1 MQISNK
7 IQQFSI
13 NDTVIIN
20 PNEINSYLEN
30 VSSRLSNYQSYIDS
44 KYDNLSSILNNL
56 NIEVDQAV
64 LDGILNSAELKSIQL
79 ATEEFKSQ
87 VKSIVAETQD
97 VLNQL
102 YVDNSALLDNE
113 VYTFTNYTYIPTQ
126 KPYVLQISP
135 KKNPAEVG
143 CRDALQ
149 WCLSELNED
158 VNSKT
163 VYSMFLRCINALCI
177 SDTNPDTP
185 DIDINKDLLDQYY
198 QTRDAILNHINITKN
213 VLVVSKK
220 RIQEKIVAKQT
231 SELNK
236 LVDEQKSYVDAIRNS
251 LANQIDGVLDSY
263 FLPGPPSTNVN
274 SKVVSGW
281 INDASVEL
289 NLTTKNA
296 NVNNTSTQTLFNRHI
311 GDTYTDILPYE
322 VNLEGEAAKWFILG
336 DIKQNLNSLYENN
349 LVESLTH
356 YRTHDLFTY
365 EPGTQLKNNNENLQ
379 IVVCYYNASKVLK
392 HVEYVNPGETTT
404 LQQSDEFSYI
414 GLLIYPNDTI
424 DLTTVSIVHDNVLK
438 YINAGRSWRFCNFDD
453 EDITTYHWHEIAD
466 SDAILALQK
475 AAEAQDTADG
485 KRTVFS
491 TQPTVPYYMGD
502 LWIAPGA
509 DISICAMDNTDHSL
523 GFVNEHWVKASKYTD
538 DTLAAEAIEEA
549 KSAKQSA
556 EEAAKRFADMAND
569 GMVDPIEKTSL
580 RAEYTSITEQHSV
593 LLSEVANIKSLYNKE
608 IDTTDLEKAK
618 NDLKEY
624 LTTTLHIWDEPDIA
638 QPINRNE
645 FNSITNAWYNES
657 IIISN
662 AIAKYT
668 AEGISQTYSDALQEK
683 IDAISEEQKNA
694 LKLLDDMSSDGVLD
708 PAEKLRVQTQYIE
721 ITSQHNENVKLA
733 NLYKGLVDISALVN
747 YYDNLTSYLVESPCF
762 IYNGKSSE
770 IDRGDFN
777 KVFENWYNENVKVLT
792 LLQNVV
798 SKEEAEKVKADV
810 QKEIDEANKAAEEA
824 AKMLNDM
831 MSDGI
836 LDAAEKIKIRQQL
849 KEIEAEHTE
858 TILIANDY
866 IHFGNVSTGINNLI
880 TAYSTLTNA
889 MQLYNIDS
897 STSEEIDRETFDDP
911 FINWHKYNTQLLSAV
926 SFAMAEQEANNV
938 KIDIQDEIRNSAQMA
953 IEAQNMLND
962 MLDDSKIDKSEK
974 VRLRKELDEISVQHT
989 TNVALANDYGLP
1001 TVDIQNA
1008 FNNLSEY
1015 LIDVIVIY
1023 SDETK
1028 LLGENDRTN
1037 LNAYFSNW
1045 YQENT
1050 KLLNNISYV
1059 IATDVVVDLSTAIS
1073 TKIDGALAEA
1083 AESKALVADIMDD
1096 GVIDPSEKTRL
1107 KQQLSEIQTQHVQN
1121 REHAVIFDVEPQY
1134 IQDIDNALQYLEDVL
1149 VNICGINNN
1158 ESTRNADRTILNGA
1172 FNEWHNCNVIL
1183 LNKISDKQ
1191 AAHKTEEM
1199 QQEVNKMIADASNA
1213 QAATQALVDA
1223 ILDDN
1228 TIDPAEKTR
1237 LKLQFAEITT
1247 SYNDLIELSE
1257 DNNIKYDD
1265 YILLT
1270 NAYNALKSYLEGACS
1285 INTTGNT
1292 GVNREEFSKKFTDYY
1307 KEYNTLLNKVQTAIA
1322 QKEASAI
1329 AKEQEGFINALQKSL
1344 DEYAKKQED
1353 GHIVSYFL
1361 PGNPTTSNKPAS
1373 EWPTYEAA
1381 LEHVGDTYTNSDE
1394 SDPDYGKSWRWCVDT
1409 DCDDP
1414 SNNLQFHWH
1423 EITDPLTLKALQ
1435 AAENAQDT
1443 ADGKRRVFV
1452 TQPTPPYDKGDLWV
1466 TTIDNDGDGENDMYV
1481 ANTPKLEGEKFDKN
1495 DWQPA
1500 TSTFKQLESL
1510 QEDIN
1515 AARAALDEFAED
1527 GILTALEKKSVRT
1540 IFSDIS
1546 TNHAS
1551 DQATAQSLN
1560 LQNSN
1565 VYKNEDTAF
1574 KNLSNLFLNT
1584 LKIYEDSSTTIN
1596 RTDYTNKLNSWY
1608 TANAS
1613 LDASISDKIA
1623 NDKAG
1628 EVRDELY
1635 ESNKDLQEQID
1646 GAKDEIATYAD
1657 DNVITALE
1665 KRSIKQLFDDISTN
1679 HNADRTLYATYG
1691 GNLSDSVCETEN
1703 SAYTILQSFLIN
1715 TVRLSSS
1722 TNTTLSNGQ
1731 RNAYNSYL
1739 NNWYVA
1745 NKKLDSSITAL
1756 KAILEAQTSA
1766 AAIAAELHAQNSSL
1780 QEQLDSAKKD
1790 LLSFADDN
1798 VITALEKRSIK
1809 QLFDDISTNHTI
1821 DQELYVTY
1829 NGHVGHNVYIQEMNT
1844 YTSLSSFL
1852 TNNIKISSSTN
1863 TQLSNGDRNAYNT
1876 LLNNWYVANKNL
1888 DAYITQLK
1896 AKYEVSEASTYFMQ
1910 KNNEL
1915 QTQINAAKSELVSF
1929 ADDGV
1934 LTPVEKKQ
1942 MRTTLTNITTNHT
1955 NDQTLAKSL
1964 NLSNQAVYIHEETA
1978 YSNLYRYL
1986 VNTVN
1991 INTSVSSTI
2000 NRSELSA
2007 YLDAWYAANAKLDT
2021 SIKNKMAQNEID
2033 KAARDLSARMDEVAT
2048 SHASTYLNAAIEQD
2062 TDIQGGLVL
2071 SSLIQLRGAD
2081 GSINAGMSGMDYVK
2095 RPDGQYVSKS
2105 NLDQTTN
2112 SPAHAAKDDTLLWAG
2127 GDYTD
2132 AWKAQ
2137 YGLQKL
2143 PVRLTKSGIGSNI
2156 GPFKVSDKD
2165 VVVVESNNGNVEI
2178 DADKGIYVYDDKN
2191 NLSLALHN
2199 SNSPQYTLPVHNTYW
2214 AGMNFKNTYQNGGF
2228 QVYSSRNFSYGNSFK
2243 APTQGQFEFNSNI
2256 PNKFSVTFA
2265 IPEKSAMYLLKK
2277 ESRPQ
2282 SLSYSN
2288 INNITDVIKSNFKAT
2303 LKYVGLK
2310 FYEFN
2315 SINDITSISSI
2326 SVKNLVE
2333 AGNWYGNYTTIY
2345 DTIDKSN
2352 AYIYK
2357 SCIFEYD
2364 YSYGNLI
2371 ICDDPIYLDQ
2381 VKVENK
2387 TRPAYAQAIGLY
2399 SHMTSFLPNS
2409 FNPTTD
2415 IKITVGKPKK
2425 TMIKSNDSKT
2435 SFYITSY
2442 NAETGK
2448 CTGKSPIM
2456 GTVDVSAAFIQKS
2469 TAETDEDL
2477 LKNIYEHLSSIE
2489 PATSSYFWYVF
2500 NVDFD
2505 FSDIFYTNRLKFTYD
2520 LIPGKQYMYGLGF
2533 NLTASID
2540 NAGPIYGLGFND
2552 NIQSG
2557 FILKDLQNT
2566 TQLYRDKFILCDKSY
2581 GQRFEVTLG
2590 NKNNEINPLF
2600 MNIVG
2605 LPNEEMVVSMCNNS
2619 DTHPYKNFLNS
2630 GLVYVDTNG
2639 YLRLYGN
2646 NQSGVN
2652 IN

>member
-20 PNEINSYLEN
+20 SSEITTYLEN
-30 VSSRLSNYQSYIDS
+30 VSSRLSNYQLYIDS
-44 KYDNLSSILNNL
+44 KYDNLSTILNNI

-64 LDGILNSAELKSIQL
+64 LDGILNAAELKSIQL

-87 VKSIVAETQD
+87 VKSIVVETQD
-97 VLNQL
+97 ILNQL
-102 YVDNSALLDNE
+102 YIDNSILLDNE

-126 KPYVLQISP
+126 KPYVLQISI

-158 VNSKT
+158 NSKT
-163 VYSMFLRCINALCI
+163 IYATFLRCINALCI

-198 QTRDAILNHINITKN
+198 QTRDTMLNHINIAKN

-220 RIQEKIVAKQT
+220 RIQEKIVDKQT
-231 SELNK
+231 ADLNK
-236 LVDEQKSYVDAIRNS
+236 LVDDQKSYVDAIRNS
-251 LANQIDGVLDSY
+251 LVNQIDGVLDSY
-263 FLPGPPSTNVN
+263 FLPGPPSTNIN

-281 INDASVEL
+281 INDVSIEL
-289 NLTTKNA
+289 NLTTTNA
-296 NVNNTSTQTLFNRHI
+296 NVNNTSTQTVFNRHI

-322 VNLEGEAAKWFILG
+322 VNLQGEAAKWFILG
-336 DIKQNLNSLYENN
+336 DIKQKLNSLYENN

-379 IVVCYYNASKVLK
+379 IVVCYYNSSKVLK
-392 HVEYVNPGETTT
+392 HIEYVNPGETTI
-404 LQQSDEFSYI
+404 LQQSAEFSYI

-424 DLTTVSIVHDNVLK
+424 DLTAVSIVHDNLLK

-453 EDITTYHWHEIAD
+453 EDVTTYHWHEIAD

-509 DISICAMDNTDHSL
+509 DISICAIDNTDRSL

-538 DTLAAEAIEEA
+538 DTLAMEAIEDA

-556 EEAAKRFADMAND
+556 EEAQKRFADMAND
-569 GMVDPIEKTSL
+569 GIVDPIEKTSL
-580 RAEYTSITEQHSV
+580 RAEYTTITEQHNI
-593 LLSEVANIKSLYNKE
+593 LLREVANIKNLYNKE

-624 LTTTLHIWDEPDIA
+624 LTYTLHIWDEPDIA
-638 QPINRNE
+638 QPINRND
-645 FNSITNAWYNES
+645 FNTITNAWYNES

-668 AEGISQTYSDALQEK
+668 AEGISQTYSEILQEK
-683 IDAISEEQKNA
+683 IDDISEEQKSA
-694 LKLLDDMSSDGVLD
+694 LKLLEDMSSDGVLD

-792 LLQNVV
+792 LLQSVI
-798 SKEEAEKVKADV
+798 SKEEAEKVKVDV

-866 IHFGNVSTGINNLI
+866 THFGNVSTGINNLI
-880 TAYSTLTNA
+880 TAYTTLTNT

-953 IEAQNMLND
+953 LEAQNMLDD
-962 MLDDSKIDKSEK
+962 MLDDNKIDKTEK

-1015 LIDVIVIY
+1015 LIDVIIIY

-1028 LLGENDRTN
+1028 VLGENDRTN
-1037 LNAYFSNW
+1037 LNAYFANW

-1050 KLLNNISYV
+1050 KLLNNISYI

-1073 TKIDGALAEA
+1073 TKIDDALADA

-1107 KQQLSEIQTQHVQN
+1107 KQQFSEIQTQHAQN
-1121 REHAVIFDVEPQY
+1121 REHAVILDVEPQY
-1134 IQDIDNALQYLEDVL
+1134 IQDFDNALQHLEGVL
-1149 VNICGINNN
+1149 VNTCCINTN
-1158 ESTRNADRTILNGA
+1158 ESTRNVDRTILNGA
-1172 FNEWHNCNVIL
+1172 FNDWHSCNVIL

-1191 AAHKTEEM
+1191 ASNKTAEM
-1199 QQEVNKMIADASNA
+1199 QQEVNKMIEDASNA

-1228 TIDPAEKTR
+1228 TIDPSEKTR

-1247 SYNDLIELSE
+1247 SYNDLIELCNN
-1257 DNNIKYDD
+1257 NNIQYID

-1270 NAYNALKSYLEGACS
+1270 NVYDALKSYLENVCS
-1285 INTTGNT
+1285 INTSGNT
-1292 GVNREEFSKKFTDYY
+1292 AVNREEFSKKFTDYY
-1307 KEYNTLLNKVQTAIA
+1307 KEYNTLLNKVQITIA
-1322 QKEASAI
+1322 QKEAAAI
-1329 AKEQEGFINALQKSL
+1329 AKEQEDFINALQKSL

-1353 GHIVSYFL
+1353 GRIVSYFL
-1361 PGNPTTSNKPAS
+1361 PGNPTTTNKPAS
-1373 EWPTYEAA
+1373 EWLSYEVA

-1394 SDPDYGKSWRWCVDT
+1394 NDPDYGKSWRWCVSE

-1414 SNNLQFHWH
+1414 TNNLQFHWH

-1452 TQPTPPYDKGDLWV
+1452 VQPTPPYDKGDLWV
-1466 TTIDNDGDGENDMYV
+1466 TTLDNDGDGENDMYV
-1481 ANTPKLEGEKFDKN
+1481 ANTAKAEGETYNKD

-1500 TSTFKQLESL
+1500 TSAFEHIKSL
-1510 QEDIN
+1510 QEKID
-1515 AARAALDEFAED
+1515 AARAELDEFAED
-1527 GILTALEKKSVRT
+1527 GILTVLEKKSVRT

-1546 TNHAS
+1546 TNHMN
-1551 DQATAQSLN
+1551 DQATAQTLN
-1560 LQNSN
+1560 LQNSD
-1565 VYKNEDTAF
+1565 VYKNEDIAF
-1574 KNLSNLFLNT
+1574 KNLSDLFLNT
-1584 LKIYEDSSTTIN
+1584 LKLYEDSSASID
-1596 RTDYTNKLNSWY
+1596 RTDYTDKLNNWY
-1608 TANAS
+1608 AANAS
-1613 LDASISDKIA
+1613 LDTSISDKIA
-1623 NDKAG
+1623 NDKAND
-1628 EVRDELY
+1628 VREELY
-1635 ESNKDLQEQID
+1635 KSNAELQEQLD
-1646 GAKDEIATYAD
+1646 AAKDELESYAD
-1657 DNVITALE
+1657 DNVITVLE

-1679 HNADRTLYATYG
+1679 HA
-1691 GNLSDSVCETEN
+1691 
-1703 SAYTILQSFLIN
+1703 
-1715 TVRLSSS
+1715 
-1722 TNTTLSNGQ
+1722 
-1731 RNAYNSYL
+1731 
-1739 NNWYVA
+1739 
-1745 NKKLDSSITAL
+1745 
-1756 KAILEAQTSA
+1756 
-1766 AAIAAELHAQNSSL
+1766 
-1780 QEQLDSAKKD
+1780 
-1790 LLSFADDN
+1790 
-1798 VITALEKRSIK
+1798 
-1809 QLFDDISTNHTI
+1809 I

-1829 NGHVGHNVYIQEMNT
+1829 NGNT
-1844 YTSLSSFL
+1844 TSSVYTSEMSAYTNLSSFL
-1852 TNNIKISSSTN
+1852 INNVKLSSNTN
-1863 TQLSNGDRNAYNT
+1863 TQLSEGDRNVYTT
-1876 LLNNWYVANKNL
+1876 LLNNWYQRNKSL

-1896 AKYEVSEASTYFMQ
+1896 AKYEVNEASTYFMQ
-1910 KNNEL
+1910 KNDEL
-1915 QTQINAAKSELVSF
+1915 QTQINAAKSELLSF
-1929 ADDGV
+1929 ADDNV

-1942 MRTTLTNITTNHT
+1942 MRTTLLNISTNHA
-1955 NDQTLAKSL
+1955 NDQLLAKSL
-1964 NLSNQAVYIHEETA
+1964 NLQNQYVYIREETA
-1978 YSNLYRYL
+1978 YDNLYIYL

-1991 INTSVSSTI
+1991 VNTNVSSAI
-2000 NRSELSA
+2000 NRDTLSV
-2007 YLDAWYAANAKLDT
+2007 YLDAWYSANANLDT
-2021 SIKNKMAQNEID
+2021 SIKNKMAQIEID
-2033 KAARDLSARMDEVAT
+2033 KATKDLSARMDMVAT
-2048 SHASTYLNAAIEQD
+2048 AQASTYLTAAIEQCN

-2071 SSLIQLRGAD
+2071 TSLIELRGME
-2081 GSINAGMSGMDYVK
+2081 GNINAGMSGMDYVVL
-2095 RPDGQYVSKS
+2095 PEGHYVHKNNPSESTQDK
-2105 NLDQTTN
+2105 
-2112 SPAHAAKDDTLLWAG
+2112 AYAAKDDTLLWAG
-2127 GDYTD
+2127 GDYAA

-2137 YGLQKL
+2137 YNLQKL
-2143 PVRLTKSGIGSNI
+2143 PVRITKSGVGSNL
-2156 GPFKVSDKD
+2156 GPFKVKD
-2165 VVVVESNNGNVEI
+2165 NDAVIVESTHGNIEV
-2178 DADKGIYVYDDKN
+2178 DVDKGIYVYDQDA
-2191 NLSLALHN
+2191 NLSIALHN
-2199 SNSPQYTLPVHNTYW
+2199 NYAPQYEMPVHNNVW
-2214 AGMNFKNTYQNGGF
+2214 AGYSFKNTYWSGTWQEYAHRRF
-2228 QVYSSRNFSYGNSFK
+2228 CYGNTFTPQS
-2243 APTQGQFEFNSNI
+2243 TYDGEFEFNTNI
-2256 PNKFSVTFA
+2256 PNTLSVTLA
-2265 IPEKSAMYLLKK
+2265 LPEKEVIRLLKNSNLS
-2277 ESRPQ
+2277 ESR
-2282 SLSYSN
+2282 SYSN
-2288 INNITDVIKSNFKAT
+2288 IDNITRVIRNNVSVNIDYF
-2303 LKYVGLK
+2303 GLK
-2310 FYEFN
+2310 FYETD
-2315 SINDITSISSI
+2315 SIPNMASAASVTMKNTGGWYSSQTEQPI
-2326 SVKNLVE
+2326 
-2333 AGNWYGNYTTIY
+2333 
-2345 DTIDKSN
+2345 KSKWDDSSSL
-2352 AYIYK
+2352 YSYK
-2357 SCIFEYD
+2357 TNIFEFD
-2364 YSYGNLI
+2364 RGVGNLI
-2371 ICDDPIYLDQ
+2371 ICDDPIYLDGK
-2381 VKVENK
+2381 KV
-2387 TRPAYAQAIGLY
+2387 TYTQSSYAKAIGIY
-2399 SHMTSFLPNS
+2399 SYIPSDLSNDFDMN
-2409 FNPTTD
+2409 
-2415 IKITVGKPKK
+2415 KITVNIGKPVK
-2425 TMIKSNDSKT
+2425 TFIKENNSKN
-2435 SFYITSY
+2435 SFYTYYVNSD
-2442 NAETGK
+2442 GK
-2448 CTGKSPIM
+2448 CTHQENVTITDVFIEKSI
-2456 GTVDVSAAFIQKS
+2456 G
-2469 TAETDEDL
+2469 ETDGDL
-2477 LKNIYEHLSSIE
+2477 NRKIFDHLQSIE
-2489 PATSSYFWYVF
+2489 PSDYSYLWYVF
-2500 NVDFD
+2500 DVTFD
-2505 FSDIFYTNRLKFTYD
+2505 FTKILKTNKLKFTYD
-2520 LIPGKQYMYGLGF
+2520 LRHDNKQYVYGIGF
-2533 NLTASID
+2533 SLSANIID
-2540 NAGPIYGLGFND
+2540 RPDDWLVWGLGFND

-2557 FILKDLQNT
+2557 YIRKSLQNT
-2566 TQLYRDKFILCDKSY
+2566 TQIYRDKFILCDKSY

-2590 NKNNEINPLF
+2590 NKKNELNPLF
-2600 MNIVG
+2600 MNIMG
-2605 LPNEEMVVSMCNNS
+2605 LPNEEMVVNMHNNTS
-2619 DTHPYKNFLNS
+2619 HPYRNFLNS

-2639 YLRLYGN
+2639 YLRLYGHD
-2646 NQSGVN
+2646 QSGLN

>member
-20 PNEINSYLEN
+20 PSEITEYLEN
-30 VSSRLSNYQSYIDS
+30 VSSRLSNYQLYIDS
-44 KYDNLSSILNNL
+44 KYDNLSTILNNI

-64 LDGILNSAELKSIQL
+64 LDGILNAAELKSIQL

-87 VKSIVAETQD
+87 VKSIVVETQD
-97 VLNQL
+97 ILNQL
-102 YVDNSALLDNE
+102 YIDNSILLDNE

-126 KPYVLQISP
+126 KPYVLQISI

-158 VNSKT
+158 NSKT
-163 VYSMFLRCINALCI
+163 IYATFLRCINALCI

-198 QTRDAILNHINITKN
+198 QTRDTMLNHINIAKN

-220 RIQEKIVAKQT
+220 RIQEKIVDKQT
-231 SELNK
+231 ADLNK
-236 LVDEQKSYVDAIRNS
+236 LVDDQKSYVDTIRNS

-263 FLPGPPSTNVN
+263 FLPGPPSTNIN

-281 INDASVEL
+281 INDVSIEL
-289 NLTTKNA
+289 NLTTTNA
-296 NVNNTSTQTLFNRHI
+296 NVNNTSTQTVFNRHI

-322 VNLEGEAAKWFILG
+322 VNLQGEAAKWFILG

-365 EPGTQLKNNNENLQ
+365 EPGTKLKNNNENLQ

-392 HVEYVNPGETTT
+392 HIEYVNPGETTI
-404 LQQSDEFSYI
+404 LQQSAEFSYI

-424 DLTTVSIVHDNVLK
+424 DLTTVSIVHDNLLK

-453 EDITTYHWHEIAD
+453 EDVTTYHWHEIAD

-509 DISICAMDNTDHSL
+509 DISICAIDNTDRSL

-538 DTLAAEAIEEA
+538 DTLAMEAIEDA

-556 EEAAKRFADMAND
+556 EEAQKRFADMAND
-569 GMVDPIEKTSL
+569 GIVDPVEKTSL
-580 RAEYTSITEQHSV
+580 RAEYTTITEQHNI
-593 LLSEVANIKSLYNKE
+593 LLREVANIKNLYNKE

-624 LTTTLHIWDEPDIA
+624 LTYTLHIWDEPDIA
-638 QPINRNE
+638 QPINRND
-645 FNSITNAWYNES
+645 FNTITNAWYNES

-668 AEGISQTYSDALQEK
+668 AEGISQTYSEILQEK
-683 IDAISEEQKNA
+683 IDDISEEQKSA
-694 LKLLDDMSSDGVLD
+694 LKLLEDMSSDGVLD

-792 LLQNVV
+792 LLQSVI
-798 SKEEAEKVKADV
+798 SKEEAEKVKVDV

-866 IHFGNVSTGINNLI
+866 THFGNVSTGINNLI
-880 TAYSTLTNA
+880 TAYTTLTNT

-953 IEAQNMLND
+953 LEAQNMLDD
-962 MLDDSKIDKSEK
+962 MLDDNKIDKTEK

-1001 TVDIQNA
+1001 TIDIQNA

-1015 LIDVIVIY
+1015 LIDVIIIY

-1028 LLGENDRTN
+1028 VLGENDRTN
-1037 LNAYFSNW
+1037 LNAYFANW

-1050 KLLNNISYV
+1050 KLLNNISYI

-1073 TKIDGALAEA
+1073 TKIDDAVADA

-1107 KQQLSEIQTQHVQN
+1107 KQQFSEIQTQHAQN
-1121 REHAVIFDVEPQY
+1121 REHAVILDVEPQY
-1134 IQDIDNALQYLEDVL
+1134 IQDFDNALQHLEGVL
-1149 VNICGINNN
+1149 VNTCCINTN
-1158 ESTRNADRTILNGA
+1158 ESTRNVNRTILNGA
-1172 FNEWHNCNVIL
+1172 FNDWHSCNVIL

-1191 AAHKTEEM
+1191 ASNKTAEM
-1199 QQEVNKMIADASNA
+1199 QQEVNKMIEDASNA

-1228 TIDPAEKTR
+1228 TIDPSEKTR

-1247 SYNDLIELSE
+1247 SYNDLIELCNN
-1257 DNNIKYDD
+1257 NNIQYID

-1270 NAYNALKSYLEGACS
+1270 NVYDALKSYLENVCS
-1285 INTTGNT
+1285 INTSGNT
-1292 GVNREEFSKKFTDYY
+1292 AVNREEFSKKFTDYY

-1322 QKEASAI
+1322 QKEAAAI
-1329 AKEQEGFINALQKSL
+1329 AKEQEDFINALQKSL

-1353 GHIVSYFL
+1353 GRIVSYFL
-1361 PGNPTTSNKPAS
+1361 PGNPTTTNKPAS
-1373 EWPTYEAA
+1373 EWLSYEVA

-1394 SDPDYGKSWRWCVDT
+1394 NDPDYGKSWRWCVSE

-1414 SNNLQFHWH
+1414 TNNLQFHWH

-1452 TQPTPPYDKGDLWV
+1452 VQPTPPYDKGDLWV
-1466 TTIDNDGDGENDMYV
+1466 TTLDNDGDGENDMYV
-1481 ANTPKLEGEKFDKN
+1481 ANTAKAEGETYNKD

-1500 TSTFKQLESL
+1500 TSAFEHINSL
-1510 QEDIN
+1510 QEKID
-1515 AARAALDEFAED
+1515 AA
-1527 GILTALEKKSVRT
+1527 KS
-1540 IFSDIS
+1540 
-1546 TNHAS
+1546 
-1551 DQATAQSLN
+1551 
-1560 LQNSN
+1560 
-1565 VYKNEDTAF
+1565 E
-1574 KNLSNLFLNT
+1574 
-1584 LKIYEDSSTTIN
+1584 
-1596 RTDYTNKLNSWY
+1596 
-1608 TANAS
+1608 
-1613 LDASISDKIA
+1613 
-1623 NDKAG
+1623 
-1628 EVRDELY
+1628 
-1635 ESNKDLQEQID
+1635 
-1646 GAKDEIATYAD
+1646 
-1657 DNVITALE
+1657 
-1665 KRSIKQLFDDISTN
+1665 
-1679 HNADRTLYATYG
+1679 
-1691 GNLSDSVCETEN
+1691 
-1703 SAYTILQSFLIN
+1703 
-1715 TVRLSSS
+1715 
-1722 TNTTLSNGQ
+1722 
-1731 RNAYNSYL
+1731 
-1739 NNWYVA
+1739 
-1745 NKKLDSSITAL
+1745 
-1756 KAILEAQTSA
+1756 
-1766 AAIAAELHAQNSSL
+1766 
-1780 QEQLDSAKKD
+1780 

-1798 VITALEKRSIK
+1798 
-1809 QLFDDISTNHTI
+1809 
-1821 DQELYVTY
+1821 
-1829 NGHVGHNVYIQEMNT
+1829 
-1844 YTSLSSFL
+1844 
-1852 TNNIKISSSTN
+1852 
-1863 TQLSNGDRNAYNT
+1863 
-1876 LLNNWYVANKNL
+1876 
-1888 DAYITQLK
+1888 
-1896 AKYEVSEASTYFMQ
+1896 
-1910 KNNEL
+1910 
-1915 QTQINAAKSELVSF
+1915 
-1929 ADDGV
+1929 V

-1942 MRTTLTNITTNHT
+1942 MRTTLLNISTNHA
-1955 NDQTLAKSL
+1955 NDQLLAKSL
-1964 NLSNQAVYIHEETA
+1964 NLQNQYVYIREETA
-1978 YSNLYRYL
+1978 YDNLYIYL

-1991 INTSVSSTI
+1991 VNTNVSSAI
-2000 NRSELSA
+2000 NRDTLSV
-2007 YLDAWYAANAKLDT
+2007 YLDAWYSANANLDT
-2021 SIKNKMAQNEID
+2021 SIKNKMAQIEID
-2033 KAARDLSARMDEVAT
+2033 KATKDLSARMDMVAT
-2048 SHASTYLNAAIEQD
+2048 AQASTYLTAAIEQCN

-2071 SSLIQLRGAD
+2071 TSLIELRGME
-2081 GSINAGMSGMDYVK
+2081 GNINAGMSGMDYVVL
-2095 RPDGQYVSKS
+2095 PEGYYVHKNNPSESTQDK
-2105 NLDQTTN
+2105 
-2112 SPAHAAKDDTLLWAG
+2112 AYAAKDDTLLWAG
-2127 GDYTD
+2127 GDY
-2132 AWKAQ
+2132 AASWKAQ
-2137 YGLQKL
+2137 YNLQKL
-2143 PVRLTKSGIGSNI
+2143 PVRITKSGVGSNL
-2156 GPFKVSDKD
+2156 GPFKVKD
-2165 VVVVESNNGNVEI
+2165 NDAIVVESTHGNIEV
-2178 DADKGIYVYDDKN
+2178 DVDKGIYVYDQDS
-2191 NLSLALHN
+2191 NLSIALHN
-2199 SNSPQYTLPVHNTYW
+2199 SYAPQYEMPVHNNVW
-2214 AGMNFKNTYQNGGF
+2214 AGYSFKNTYWSGTWQEYAHRRF
-2228 QVYSSRNFSYGNSFK
+2228 CYGNTFTPQS
-2243 APTQGQFEFNSNI
+2243 TYDGEFEFNTNI
-2256 PNKFSVTFA
+2256 PNTLSVTLA
-2265 IPEKSAMYLLKK
+2265 LPEKEVIRLLKNSNLS
-2277 ESRPQ
+2277 ESR
-2282 SLSYSN
+2282 SYSN
-2288 INNITDVIKSNFKAT
+2288 IDNITRVIRNNVSVNIDYF
-2303 LKYVGLK
+2303 GLK
-2310 FYEFN
+2310 FYETD
-2315 SINDITSISSI
+2315 SIPNMASATSVTMKNTGSWYSSQTEQPI
-2326 SVKNLVE
+2326 
-2333 AGNWYGNYTTIY
+2333 
-2345 DTIDKSN
+2345 KSKWDDSSSL
-2352 AYIYK
+2352 YSYK
-2357 SCIFEYD
+2357 TNIFEFD
-2364 YSYGNLI
+2364 RGVGNLI
-2371 ICDDPIYLDQ
+2371 ICDDPIYLDGK
-2381 VKVENK
+2381 KV
-2387 TRPAYAQAIGLY
+2387 TYTQSSYAKAIGIY
-2399 SHMTSFLPNS
+2399 SYIPSDLSNDFDMN
-2409 FNPTTD
+2409 
-2415 IKITVGKPKK
+2415 KITVNIGKPVK
-2425 TMIKSNDSKT
+2425 TFIKENNSKN
-2435 SFYITSY
+2435 SFYTYYVNSD
-2442 NAETGK
+2442 GK
-2448 CTGKSPIM
+2448 CTHQENVTIADVFIEKSI
-2456 GTVDVSAAFIQKS
+2456 G
-2469 TAETDEDL
+2469 ETDGDL
-2477 LKNIYEHLSSIE
+2477 NRKIFDHLQSIE
-2489 PATSSYFWYVF
+2489 PSDYSYLWYVF
-2500 NVDFD
+2500 DVTFD
-2505 FSDIFYTNRLKFTYD
+2505 FTKILKTNKLKFTYD
-2520 LIPGKQYMYGLGF
+2520 LRHDNKQYVYGIGF
-2533 NLTASID
+2533 SLSANIID
-2540 NAGPIYGLGFND
+2540 RPDDWLVWGLGFND

-2557 FILKDLQNT
+2557 YIRKSLQNT
-2566 TQLYRDKFILCDKSY
+2566 TQIYRDKFILCDKSY

-2590 NKNNEINPLF
+2590 NKKNELNPLF
-2600 MNIVG
+2600 MNIMG
-2605 LPNEEMVVSMCNNS
+2605 LPNEEMVVNMYNNTS
-2619 DTHPYKNFLNS
+2619 HPYRNFLNS

-2639 YLRLYGN
+2639 YLRLYGHD
-2646 NQSGVN
+2646 QSGLN

>member
-185 DIDINKDLLDQYY
+185 DIDINKELLDQYY

-231 SELNK
+231 SELHK

-1322 QKEASAI
+1322 QKEAAAI

-1435 AAENAQDT
+1435 TAENAQDT

-1452 TQPTPPYDKGDLWV
+1452 TQPTPPYEIGDLWV

>member
-20 PNEINSYLEN
+20 PSEITTYLEN
-30 VSSRLSNYQSYIDS
+30 VSSRLSNYQLYIDS
-44 KYDNLSSILNNL
+44 KYDNLSTILNNI

-64 LDGILNSAELKSIQL
+64 LDGILNAAELKSIQL

-87 VKSIVAETQD
+87 VKSIVVETQD
-97 VLNQL
+97 ILNQL
-102 YVDNSALLDNE
+102 YIDNSILLDNE
-113 VYTFTNYTYIPTQ
+113 VYTFNNYTYIPTQ
-126 KPYVLQISP
+126 KPYVLQISI

-143 CRDALQ
+143 CRDSLQ

-158 VNSKT
+158 NSKT
-163 VYSMFLRCINALCI
+163 IYATFLRCINALCI

-198 QTRDAILNHINITKN
+198 QTRDTMLNHINIAKN

-220 RIQEKIVAKQT
+220 RIQEKIVDKQT
-231 SELNK
+231 ADLNK
-236 LVDEQKSYVDAIRNS
+236 IVDDQKSYVDAIRNS

-263 FLPGPPSTNVN
+263 FLPGPPSTNIN

-281 INDASVEL
+281 INDVSIEL
-289 NLTTKNA
+289 NLTTTSA
-296 NVNNTSTQTLFNRHI
+296 NVNNTSTQTVFNRHI

-322 VNLEGEAAKWFILG
+322 VNLQGEAAKWFILG

-392 HVEYVNPGETTT
+392 HIEYVNPGETTI
-404 LQQSDEFSYI
+404 LQQSAEFSYI

-424 DLTTVSIVHDNVLK
+424 DLTTVSIVHDNLLK

-453 EDITTYHWHEIAD
+453 EDVTTYHWHEIAD

-509 DISICAMDNTDHSL
+509 DISICAIDNTDRSL

-538 DTLAAEAIEEA
+538 DTLAMEAMEDA

-556 EEAAKRFADMAND
+556 EEAQKRFADMAND
-569 GMVDPIEKTSL
+569 GIVDPIEKTSL
-580 RAEYTSITEQHSV
+580 RAEYTTITEQHNI
-593 LLSEVANIKSLYNKE
+593 LLREVANIKSLYNKE

-624 LTTTLHIWDEPDIA
+624 LTYTLHIWDEPDIA
-638 QPINRNE
+638 QPINRND
-645 FNSITNAWYNES
+645 FNAITNAWYNES

-662 AIAKYT
+662 VIAKYT
-668 AEGISQTYSDALQEK
+668 AEGISQTYSEVLQGK
-683 IDAISEEQKNA
+683 IDDISEEQKAA
-694 LKLLDDMSSDGVLD
+694 LKLLEDMSSDGVLD

-792 LLQNVV
+792 LLQTVI
-798 SKEEAEKVKADV
+798 SKEEAEKVKVDV

-866 IHFGNVSTGINNLI
+866 AHFGNVSTGINNLI
-880 TAYSTLTNA
+880 TAYTTLTNT

-911 FINWHKYNTQLLSAV
+911 FINWHKYNTQLLSAI

-953 IEAQNMLND
+953 LEAQNMLDD
-962 MLDDSKIDKSEK
+962 MLDDNKIDKTEK

-1015 LIDVIVIY
+1015 LIDVIIIY

-1028 LLGENDRTN
+1028 VLGENDRTN
-1037 LNAYFSNW
+1037 LNAYFANW

-1050 KLLNNISYV
+1050 KLLNNISYI

-1073 TKIDGALAEA
+1073 TKIDDALADA

-1107 KQQLSEIQTQHVQN
+1107 KQQFSEIQTQHVQN
-1121 REHAVIFDVEPQY
+1121 REHAVILDVEPQY
-1134 IQDIDNALQYLEDVL
+1134 IQDFDNALQYLEGVL
-1149 VNICGINNN
+1149 VNTCCINTN
-1158 ESTRNADRTILNGA
+1158 ESTRNVDRTILNGA
-1172 FNEWHNCNVIL
+1172 FNGWHNCNVIL

-1191 AAHKTEEM
+1191 ASNKTAEM
-1199 QQEVNKMIADASNA
+1199 QQEVNKMIEDASNA

-1228 TIDPAEKTR
+1228 TIDPSEKTR

-1247 SYNDLIELSE
+1247 SYNDLIELCNN
-1257 DNNIKYDD
+1257 NNIQYVD

-1270 NAYNALKSYLEGACS
+1270 NVYDALKSYLEDVCS
-1285 INTTGNT
+1285 INTSGNT
-1292 GVNREEFSKKFTDYY
+1292 AVNREEFSKKFTDYY

-1322 QKEASAI
+1322 QKEAAAI
-1329 AKEQEGFINALQKSL
+1329 AKEQEDFINALQKSL

-1361 PGNPTTSNKPAS
+1361 PGNPTTANKPAS
-1373 EWPTYEAA
+1373 EWLTYEAA

-1394 SDPDYGKSWRWCVDT
+1394 NDPDYGKSWRWCVSE

-1452 TQPTPPYDKGDLWV
+1452 VQPTPPYDKGDLWV
-1466 TTIDNDGDGENDMYV
+1466 TTLDNDGDGENDMYV
-1481 ANTPKLEGEKFDKN
+1481 ANTAKAEGETYNKD

-1500 TSTFKQLESL
+1500 TSAFEHIKSL
-1510 QEDIN
+1510 QEKIDK
-1515 AARAALDEFAED
+1515 ARAELDEFAED
-1527 GILTALEKKSVRT
+1527 GILTVLEKKSVRT

-1546 TNHAS
+1546 TNHMN
-1551 DQATAQSLN
+1551 DQTTAQTLN
-1560 LQNSN
+1560 LQNSDVYKN
-1565 VYKNEDTAF
+1565 EDIAFKNLSDLFLNTLKLYEDSSASIDRTDYTDKLNNWYAANASLDTSISDKIANDKANDVREELYKSNAELQEQLDSAKDELQSFADDSVITVLEKRSIRTIFSDISTNHTNDQTIAQTLNLQNSVVYKNEDTAYR
-1574 KNLSNLFLNT
+1574 NLSDLFVNT
-1584 LKIYEDSSTTIN
+1584 LKIYVDSSASIDRTNYIN
-1596 RTDYTNKLNSWY
+1596 ILNNWY
-1608 TANAS
+1608 ATNAS

-1623 NDKAG
+1623 NDKAAD
-1628 EVRDELY
+1628 VREELY
-1635 ESNKDLQEQID
+1635 KSNAELQEQLD
-1646 GAKDEIATYAD
+1646 AAKDELQSYAD
-1657 DNVITALE
+1657 DNVITILE

-1679 HNADRTLYATYG
+1679 HA
-1691 GNLSDSVCETEN
+1691 
-1703 SAYTILQSFLIN
+1703 
-1715 TVRLSSS
+1715 
-1722 TNTTLSNGQ
+1722 
-1731 RNAYNSYL
+1731 
-1739 NNWYVA
+1739 
-1745 NKKLDSSITAL
+1745 
-1756 KAILEAQTSA
+1756 
-1766 AAIAAELHAQNSSL
+1766 
-1780 QEQLDSAKKD
+1780 
-1790 LLSFADDN
+1790 
-1798 VITALEKRSIK
+1798 
-1809 QLFDDISTNHTI
+1809 I

-1829 NGHVGHNVYIQEMNT
+1829 NGNVGNSVYTAEMTAYTNLTSFLINNVKLSSNT
-1844 YTSLSSFL
+1844 NTSLSEGERS
-1852 TNNIKISSSTN
+1852 
-1863 TQLSNGDRNAYNT
+1863 AYNT
-1876 LLNNWYVANKNL
+1876 LLNNWYQRNKNL

-1910 KNNEL
+1910 KNDEL
-1915 QTQINAAKSELVSF
+1915 QTQINAAKSELLSF
-1929 ADDGV
+1929 ADDNV

-1942 MRTTLTNITTNHT
+1942 MRTTLLNISTNHA
-1955 NDQTLAKSL
+1955 NDQLLAKSL
-1964 NLSNQAVYIHEETA
+1964 NLQNQYVYTREENA
-1978 YSNLYRYL
+1978 YINLYTYL

-1991 INTSVSSTI
+1991 VNTNVSSAI
-2000 NRSELSA
+2000 NRSTLSA
-2007 YLDAWYAANAKLDT
+2007 YLDAWYSANANLDT

-2033 KAARDLSARMDEVAT
+2033 KAAQDLSVRMDKVAT
-2048 SHASTYLNAAIEQD
+2048 EHASTYLNAAIEQCD

-2071 SSLIQLRGAD
+2071 TSLIELRGME
-2081 GSINAGMSGMDYVK
+2081 GNINAGMSGMDYVVL
-2095 RPDGQYVSKS
+2095 PDGQYANK
-2105 NLDQTTN
+2105 NNPNQPTPN
-2112 SPAHAAKDDTLLWAG
+2112 KEYAAKDDTLLWAG
-2127 GDYTD
+2127 GDYTA

-2137 YGLQKL
+2137 YNLQKL
-2143 PVRLTKSGIGSNI
+2143 PIRLTKSGVGSNI
-2156 GPFKVSDKD
+2156 GPFKVANNDA
-2165 VVVVESNNGNVEI
+2165 VVIESNNGNINI
-2178 DADKGIYVYDDKN
+2178 DADKGIYVYDDKS

-2199 SNSPQYTLPVHNTYW
+2199 NNSPQYTLPVHNTYW
-2214 AGMNFKNTYQNGGF
+2214 ASNEVKNTYWVGGF
-2228 QVYSSRNFSYGNSFK
+2228 QSYSARTFGYGNSFK
-2243 APTQGQFEFNSNI
+2243 VPQQGEFEFNTNI

-2265 IPEKSAMYLLKK
+2265 IPEKSVMYLLKK
-2277 ESRPQ
+2277 ENLAE

-2288 INNITDVIKSNFKAT
+2288 IQNITAAIKDNFNAE
-2303 LKYVGLK
+2303 LKYIGLK
-2310 FYEFN
+2310 FYEV
-2315 SINDITSISSI
+2315 TSIDAVNDEDSI
-2326 SVKNLVE
+2326 QVKNLSTT
-2333 AGNWYGNYTTIY
+2333 GGWYTNSHTTIEC
-2345 DTIDKSN
+2345 DIDN
-2352 AYIYK
+2352 ASVYTYK

-2364 YSYGNLI
+2364 TSYEKFI
-2371 ICDDPIYLDQ
+2371 ICDDPIYLDGE
-2381 VKVENK
+2381 KVENK
-2387 TRPAYAQAIGLY
+2387 TRPVYAQAIGLY
-2399 SHMTSFLPNS
+2399 SHMSNALPS
-2409 FNPTTD
+2409 TFDQTTN

-2425 TMIKSNDSKT
+2425 TLIKENKKVNR
-2435 SFYITSY
+2435 FYITTY
-2442 NAETGK
+2442 NASTGK
-2448 CTGKSPIM
+2448 CTGKSIM
-2456 GTVDVSAAFIQKS
+2456 ETAAVADEFIQKS
-2469 TAETDEDL
+2469 VAETDCDL
-2477 LKNIYEHLSSIE
+2477 LKSIQDHLQSIE
-2489 PATSSYFWYVF
+2489 PSDKSYFWYVF

-2520 LIPGKQYMYGLGF
+2520 LIPGKQYMYGIGF
-2533 NLTASID
+2533 NLKASLND
-2540 NAGPIYGLGFND
+2540 SAGPVYGIGFND

-2600 MNIVG
+2600 MNIMG
-2605 LPNEEMVVSMCNNS
+2605 LPTEEMVVNMYNTTS
-2619 DTHPYKNFLNS
+2619 HPYRNFLNS

-2639 YLRLYGN
+2639 YLRLYGHD
-2646 NQSGVN
+2646 QSGLN